1 MAELILESKIEEAF
15 RSVIAGSV
23 DAALTAG
30 PVPVLVSLVFDDLAT
45 DHVCVVCKAISPTD
59 VDGLQRSGHWDAEV
73 EVKVVTDAAGRADSS
88 GAAVDLRAVHTG
100 RVKAVRDML
109 NVEGLTNLLDATQA
123 DFSVTGWKLG
133 GAQQDMIG
141 NSWVTRTTFILI
153 DATENARGVL
163 P

>member
-30 PVPVLVSLVFDDLAT
+30 PLPVLVSLVYDDLAT
-45 DHVCVVCKAISPTD
+45 DHVCVVCKALEPTN
-59 VDGLQRSGHWDAEV
+59 VDGLQRAGHWDAEV
-73 EVKVVTDAAGRADSS
+73 EVKVVTDVSGREDSA

-109 NVEGLTNLLDATQA
+109 NVSGLTNLLDATQTG
-123 DFSVTGWKLG
+123 FSVTGWKLG

-141 NSWVTRTTFILI
+141 NSWVTRSTFILL
-153 DATENARGVL
+153 DATESDR
-163 P
+163 